1 MLPLR
6 ELQSAF
12 ADALLGGEPR
22 RETVSAP
29 AALADG
35 SALTSLIADDGLA
48 PEARLAIYRHHV
60 TASLTGVLEGV
71 FPVVRRLVDPRFFAY
86 AADAYI
92 RAHPPASPRLERYG
106 AGFADFLRD
115 FPPCR
120 DLAYL
125 PHVAQLEWAMHAA
138 FHAPECE
145 PVDPTQLLELPAHY
159 LVRVVLVLDPSLSLL
174 RSPWPVDVV
183 WQANQEDGTDE
194 HVDLDAGG
202 VRLEVRRAAGVVG
215 MRRLAPGDFAL
226 RTALAGGRTLG
237 AAVAAA
243 LAGDPQCDVTAALRD
258 LFEQRIAVAF
268 SMSDE
273 QEDRCHDH
281 PHPALVR

>member
-22 RETVSAP
+22 RENVSAP

-35 SALTSLIADDGLA
+35 SGLISLIADDGLA

-60 TASLTGVLEGV
+60 TASLTGVLEGI

-106 AGFADFLRD
+106 AGFADLLRD

-125 PHVAQLEWAMHAA
+125 PHIAHLEWAMHAA
-138 FHAPECE
+138 FHAPDSE
-145 PVDPTQLLELPAHY
+145 PLDSARLLELPTQQ
-159 LVRVVLVLDPSLSLL
+159 LGRVVLVLDPSLSLL
-174 RSPWPVDVV
+174 TSPWPVDVV
-183 WQANQEDGTDE
+183 WQANQEDSADE

-202 VRLEVRRAAGVVG
+202 TRLEVRRAAGVVG

-226 RTALAGGRTLG
+226 RTALAEGSTLG

-243 LAGDPQCDVTAALRD
+243 LAANSQCDVTAALRD

-268 SMSDE
+268 SVSDE
-273 QEDRCHDH
+273 QED
-281 PHPALVR
+281 